1 MNDTSRD
8 IRQKQFEIVM
18 AKPLKRRLEALFEMT
33 DLSRK
38 IMQNR
43 IIAKNPKISEVEL
56 KVELY
61 KVFYQSEFD
70 EHSLQ
75 QIADSIKQ
83 YCEKKIQLS

>member
-18 AKPLKRRLEALFEMT
+18 AKPLKKRLEALFEMT

-38 IMQNR
+38 IIQNR
-43 IIAKNPKISEVEL
+43 IIAKNPEISEVEL
-56 KVELY
+56 KVEMF

-83 YCEKKIQLS
+83 YWEKKILQ

>member
-8 IRQKQFEIVM
+8 IRQEQFEIVM
-18 AKPLKRRLEALFEMT
+18 AKPLKKRLEALFEMT

-38 IMQNR
+38 IIQNR

-56 KVELY
+56 KVELF

-83 YCEKKIQLS
+83 YWDKKNQLS

>member
-1 MNDTSRD
+1 MNDSSRD

-38 IMQNR
+38 IIQDR
-43 IIAKNPKISEVEL
+43 IRAKNPNISEVEL
-56 KVELY
+56 KVELF
-61 KVFYQSEFD
+61 KVFYKSDFD

-83 YCEKKIQLS
+83 YWEKKIQLS

>member
-56 KVELY
+56 KVELF